1 MDEEFVER
9 VLALVESIPLG
20 RVLSYGRI
28 AEHLQAGYGARYVGR
43 VMSLEGNAVPW
54 WRVVR
59 ADGTIAGPLMAEA
72 QMHWMEE
79 STPVRRGRVHMV
91 EALWEPVAT

>member
-9 VLALVESIPLG
+9 VLALVESIPVG

-28 AEHLQAGYGARYVGR
+28 AEHLGAGYGPRYVGR
-43 VMSLEGNAVPW
+43 VMSLEGHAVPW

-59 ADGTIAGPLMAEA
+59 AGGTIAGPLMAEA

-79 STPVRRGRVHMV
+79 STPVLRGRVHMA
-91 EALWEPVAT
+91 EALWEPLTG

>member
-9 VLALVESIPLG
+9 VLALVESIPVG

-28 AEHLQAGYGARYVGR
+28 AEHLGAGYGPRYVGR
-43 VMSLEGNAVPW
+43 VMSLEGSAVTW

-79 STPVRRGRVHMV
+79 STPVSRGRVHMA
-91 EALWEPVAT
+91 EALWEPLGS